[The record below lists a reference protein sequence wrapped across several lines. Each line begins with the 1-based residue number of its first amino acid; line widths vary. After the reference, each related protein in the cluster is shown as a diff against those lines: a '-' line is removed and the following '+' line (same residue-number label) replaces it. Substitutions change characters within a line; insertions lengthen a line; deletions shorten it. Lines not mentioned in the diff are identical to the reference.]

1 MILKKLVING
11 GKALIGEISVGG
23 CKNAAV
29 AILPATL
36 LVETPCLIE
45 NVPDVSDVRVIL
57 EILKKMGASCEWRA
71 KNTVWIDPRGV
82 DTYRATYEM
91 VSRMRGSYYF
101 IGALLGRCGHA
112 EVALPGGCDFG
123 TRPIDQHLKG
133 FSSLGAAI
141 NEEFGMVNAYAENGL
156 TGASIYL
163 DKVSVG
169 ATINLIIAACKA
181 KGVTTIE
188 NCAREPH
195 VVDLA
200 NFLNSMGAT
209 IRGAGTDVI
218 KIRGVEHLRSNHV
231 YTVIPDQIEAG
242 TYMIAAAATKGDV
255 LVKNVIPR
263 HMESLTAKL
272 EEMNIGVEE
281 GADAIRIFYKGGLS
295 GTNVKTQPYPGFP
308 TDLQPQIVTLL
319 AMAEGD
325 SMVTES
331 VWDNRLRYVSEL
343 RRMGA
348 NIKVEGNTAIIY
360 GKRNLKGTSVRCPD
374 LRAGAALVIAA
385 LSAAG
390 RSELY
395 DINYIDRGY
404 DTIEEKFGALGADIR
419 REDAEWEPV

>member
-1 MILKKLVING
+1 MKKLVING
-11 GKALIGEISVGG
+11 GKALFGEISVGG

-36 LVETPCLIE
+36 LAETPCLIE
-45 NVPDVSDVRVIL
+45 NVPDVSDVRIIL
-57 EILKKMGASCEWRA
+57 EILKKMGAECEWRSG
-71 KNTVWIDPRGV
+71 NTVWIDPRGV
-82 DTYRATYEM
+82 DTYRVTYET

-141 NEEFGMVNAYAENGL
+141 NEEFGMVNACAENGL
-156 TGASIYL
+156 HGASIYL

-181 KGVTTIE
+181 KGTTTIE

-200 NFLNSMGAT
+200 NFLNSLGAS

-218 KIRGVEHLRSNHV
+218 KIRGAEHLRSNHV
-231 YTVIPDQIEAG
+231 YSVIPDQIEAG

-255 LVKNVIPR
+255 LVKNIIPR

-281 GADAIRIFYKGGLS
+281 GADAIRIFYKGNVS
-295 GTNVKTQPYPGFP
+295 GANVKTQPYPGFP

-348 NIKVEGNTAIIY
+348 DIKVEGNTAIIY
-360 GKRNLKGTSVRCPD
+360 GKKNLKGTSVRCPD

-385 LSAAG
+385 LSATG
-390 RSELY
+390 QSELY

-404 DTIEEKFGALGADIR
+404 DTIEGKFSALGADIR